1 MSCRHVICVTH
12 MSPSPS
18 MEITSVTAVIIP
30 VFSRWTWWYLMLP
43 APEFFF
49 WLNFITTNEILATL
63 NPHVSTA
70 WLCAQI
76 WPCFQNTLHVNTILN
91 VKWRWMT
98 AKQWGT
104 RRSGTGQFNR
114 TAFFLN
120 QHWAMNAHVLSH
132 PTLYTCSLSFLS
144 KLIHLF
150 QSPSSILS
158 NSLEGTSEGLH

>member
-18 MEITSVTAVIIP
+18 MEIASVTAVIIP
-30 VFSRWTWWYLMLP
+30 VFSGWTWWYLMLP

-91 VKWRWMT
+91 VKLNDSKAMRDQTIRHWT
-98 AKQWGT
+98 VQQN
-104 RRSGTGQFNR
+104 SL
-114 TAFFLN
+114 FFN